1 MKLFTYLGSL
11 IPQFTLKRLL
21 TQVTAT
27 QQELIELTL
36 PGLQQTVEVMG
47 KGAVNT
53 KAGKAYN
60 QMFKKEITYRYNGN
74 FFDAIQEALSVASG
88 NIGVIRKTVERNFAT
103 DVTREGLNVVR
114 VNLLQ
119 YVETLTF
126 VTEYTRRFSTYVINE
141 ALKEKNAPGYI
152 PLAPAEIE
160 YISTYLETYIASL
173 NSINMKQDALERTF
187 RELPAINVTAENA
200 DSVEAIASLAKVDP
214 MGFSHM
220 GPVPN
225 PIFWVAMRIAER
237 QNARYRAAQEEAAR
251 LKLQIRAWEIE
262 TQSEEVSPEEKAKLV
277 KAIEYTQG
285 RVNNCQYV
293 IHQLS
298 GE

>member
-27 QQELIELTL
+27 QQELIECTL
-36 PGLQQTVEVMG
+36 PSLQQTVEVMG
-47 KGAVNT
+47 KGAINT

-60 QMFKKEITYRYNGN
+60 QLFKKDIAYRYNGN
-74 FFDAIQEALSVASG
+74 FFDAINEALTVASG

-126 VTEYTRRFSTYVINE
+126 VTEYTRRFTTYVINE
-141 ALKEKNAPGYI
+141 GLKEKNAAGYVQL
-152 PLAPAEIE
+152 PPAEIE
-160 YISTYLETYIASL
+160 YISTYLSTFIASL
-173 NSINMKQDALERTF
+173 NSINMKSDALERTF
-187 RELPAINVTAENA
+187 RELPSINVTAENA
-200 DSVEAIASLAKVDP
+200 ESVETITSQNKIDP
-214 MGFSHM
+214 MGFSHI
-220 GPVPN
+220 GAIPN
-225 PIFWVAMRIAER
+225 PVFWFAMRVAER
-237 QNARYRAAQEEAAR
+237 QNARYRAAQEETAR

-262 TQSEEVSPEEKAKLV
+262 AQSEEVSPEEKAKLV

-285 RVNNCQYV
+285 RVNNCQYE
-293 IHQLS
+293 IHKLA